1 MILEHNLAALQLLTE
16 GRVGAGASAMPIKGL
31 TAGVRRCAREGKP
44 LVVPAFFTEHEVSGG
59 GGLGCGLGSGIGG
72 GNGSGVDVP
81 VNPSPCELLFMPM
94 RLHGKVALVLMVA
107 VMPPGM
113 GGGNEHS
120 LHRTYLNFLARMV
133 GSVEQTL
140 TDRHLNLMEKDRGT
154 SSKLVRFAEQ
164 VHKHLFLGQ
173 VAADIANL
181 ARDILSADRV
191 TAELYPTGRMKK
203 KVIAVSNVD
212 EPNKRATTMQVQR
225 LLFDYVRDRQV
236 PVAMDREGAKQLASD
251 PALQDAATAYFGACA
266 LDAFLLAPIKAD
278 DPTSPVVGVLL
289 VEYGNGGGHGEA
301 DGTPAVQRAQANVG
315 LLAEIARLSTGSVAN
330 AMDMESLPLIK
341 SFYALRKIWRAP
353 TASGRAMVL
362 TMTGLVMAAVVVLG
376 FVPFDFAIKADCQIR
391 PSAQLSIVSPLEERI
406 VDIPVR
412 AGEHV
417 YPKGGHG
424 PDGEEAKPLAVLDA
438 TELIAQRAEAVGKL
452 ESQRLEM
459 KDFER
464 RGDQAKVAGAQ
475 VEIKQLQTQI
485 DLLQQQI
492 EQCTVW
498 SPIEGT
504 VLTEN
509 VEQKRWSTPKKSEP
523 LMEVASFTDWQ
534 LVVDVPESEVAGVR
548 TALEAATKKSLI
560 DGRADQGIDVEYIL
574 TSFPEKRYAIR
585 ARGVATVL
593 PASQQSKNA
602 NVFRLQV
609 KLDAASLPPGV
620 AMSGLTGRAKVHVGR
635 MPLGAQWLRGAV
647 RLVRMTM
654 MF

>member
-1 MILEHNLAALQLLTE
+1 MN
-16 GRVGAGASAMPIKGL
+16 
-31 TAGVRRCAREGKP
+31 RE
-44 LVVPAFFTEHEVSGG
+44 A
-59 GGLGCGLGSGIGG
+59 
-72 GNGSGVDVP
+72 
-81 VNPSPCELLFMPM
+81 
-94 RLHGKVALVLMVA
+94 
-107 VMPPGM
+107 
-113 GGGNEHS
+113 
-120 LHRTYLNFLARMV
+120 
-133 GSVEQTL
+133 
-140 TDRHLNLMEKDRGT
+140 
-154 SSKLVRFAEQ
+154 
-164 VHKHLFLGQ
+164 
-173 VAADIANL
+173 
-181 ARDILSADRV
+181 
-191 TAELYPTGRMKK
+191 
-203 KVIAVSNVD
+203 
-212 EPNKRATTMQVQR
+212 
-225 LLFDYVRDRQV
+225 
-236 PVAMDREGAKQLASD
+236 AKQLASD

-278 DPTSPVVGVLL
+278 DPTSPVLGVLL
-289 VEYGNGGGHGEA
+289 VEYGGGTVGAQEGA
-301 DGTPAVQRAQANVG
+301 GRMPAPQCDGAGGTPAVQRAQANVG

-353 TASGRAMVL
+353 TARGRAMAL
-362 TMTGLVMAAVVVLG
+362 SITGLVLAAVVVLG

-412 AGEHV
+412 AGERV
-417 YPKGGHG
+417 YPKGERG
-424 PDGEEAKPLAVLDA
+424 PDGEAAKPLAVLDA

-475 VEIKQLQTQI
+475 VAINQLQTQI

-548 TALEAATKKSLI
+548 AALEAATKKSLI
-560 DGRADQGIDVEYIL
+560 DGRADPGIEVEYIL
-574 TSFPEKRYAIR
+574 TSFPEKRLC
-585 ARGVATVL
+585 G
-593 PASQQSKNA
+593 
-602 NVFRLQV
+602 
-609 KLDAASLPPGV
+609 DPG
-620 AMSGLTGRAKVHVGR
+620 A
-635 MPLGAQWLRGAV
+635 
-647 RLVRMTM
+647 
-654 MF
+654 